1 MAIKQSA
8 LDKKWYYRIAKVVFV
23 WIPPILVALAF
34 FLVFYAGYSSSL
46 PTDFV
51 VMGGGLI
58 VYYLLLTGVWRGFLY
73 IAFGGLENDTK
84 KKGAVATPR
93 SVGPTVPS
101 QTPATPPTKAAVKAV
116 IQACVSLFLLGL
128 FGFLAWHTLGCAQGK
143 YQGNGDVMCQS
154 IYTFFNSS
162 NSYVAPSGSRS
173 SGSKCLIP
181 TGCGSLWRCDG
192 TYSDVSGVQ
201 RSLHGCLPVTP
212 SEAGYSGWSGKCF
225 RCP

>member
-1 MAIKQSA
+1 MAIKQST

-34 FLVFYAGYSSSL
+34 FLVLYAGYSSSL

-84 KKGAVATPR
+84 KKMAVAAPR
-93 SVGPTVPS
+93 SVSPATPS
-101 QTPATPPTKAAVKAV
+101 QTPVGPPTKGPVKAV
-116 IQACVSLFLLGL
+116 IEAIISLFFIGL
-128 FGFLAWHTLGCAQGK
+128 FGFLAWNMLGCAQGK
-143 YQGNGDVMCQS
+143 YRGNGDVMCQS
-154 IYTFFNSS
+154 IYNFFNSS
-162 NSYVAPSGSRS
+162 SQYVAPSGSRS
-173 SGSKCLIP
+173 GASRCLIP

-192 TYSDVSGVQ
+192 TYSDTAGVQ
-201 RSLHGCLPVTP
+201 RSLHGCLPVSA
-212 SEAGYSGWSGKCF
+212 SEAGYSGWSGKCT